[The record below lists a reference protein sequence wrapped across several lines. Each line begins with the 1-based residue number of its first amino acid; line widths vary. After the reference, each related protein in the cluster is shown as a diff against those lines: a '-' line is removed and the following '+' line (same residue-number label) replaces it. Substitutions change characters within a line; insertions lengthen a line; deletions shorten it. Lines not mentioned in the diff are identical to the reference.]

1 MSSFVLFSILRNL
14 FYLISQAVRQTGHSM
29 SIAIKYEWHISL
41 MSDDKVKT
49 QNPQTTL
56 LFEGS
61 ELCFANSFLRL
72 QHYEN

>member
-1 MSSFVLFSILRNL
+1 
-14 FYLISQAVRQTGHSM
+14 M

-61 ELCFANSFLRL
+61 ELYFANSFLHL
-72 QHYEN
+72 QHYENGHLAYTRKY

>member
-1 MSSFVLFSILRNL
+1 
-14 FYLISQAVRQTGHSM
+14 M

-61 ELCFANSFLRL
+61 ELYIANSFLRL